1 MSFTPARRCSG
12 SLNTWTPEDQRHR
25 GPLPGGLVHP
35 REVVRA
41 MDTCEKTP
49 CRYPLALRCPCFLNT
64 WTQDYPRH
72 RGPLPGGQVLP
83 LELRSLLT
91 FIYVPAHVFPSL
103 VSKCSVAQGTV
114 ATGRAHNSP
123 YSRHFVLAAIF
134 FWSEI
139 SKLPL
144 PGDHQGH

>member
-1 MSFTPARRCSG
+1 
-12 SLNTWTPEDQRHR
+12 
-25 GPLPGGLVHP
+25 
-35 REVVRA
+35 

-64 WTQDYPRH
+64 WTPDYPRH

-114 ATGRAHNSP
+114 ATGSAHNSP
-123 YSRHFVLAAIF
+123 YSRHFVLAAILF
-134 FWSEI
+134 
-139 SKLPL
+139 
-144 PGDHQGH
+144 